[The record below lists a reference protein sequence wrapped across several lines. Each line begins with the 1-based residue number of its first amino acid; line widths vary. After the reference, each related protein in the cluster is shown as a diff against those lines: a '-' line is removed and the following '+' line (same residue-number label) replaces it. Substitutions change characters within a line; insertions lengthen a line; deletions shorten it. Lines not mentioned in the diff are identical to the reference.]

1 MYCRLG
7 GLGVKFRL
15 LIVNWSF
22 PLFLPLQQS
31 IPPKIVV
38 ANWKMHGNLQ
48 QNEQLLKGYLAA
60 LSALKHTQVVVCVPY
75 PYLAQAQHLLGGTAI
90 AWGAQNMGKFER
102 GAYTGEVSA
111 EMLLDF
117 GAQYVILGHSER
129 STAYCESDEN
139 IADKFMAAKQ
149 HGLTPVLCV
158 GETLIEREAGVMEMV
173 VAKQLD
179 TIIRK
184 FGAGVFAQTII
195 SYEPIWAIGTGLA
208 ASPEQAKAMHAFIRN
223 KLLQSDASIENT
235 LKILYGGSV
244 NPQNAV
250 QLFSVNGIDGG
261 LVGKC
266 SLQAQDFVKI
276 CQAAEDVCKA
286 VAEQSLI

>member
-1 MYCRLG
+1 
-7 GLGVKFRL
+7 
-15 LIVNWSF
+15 
-22 PLFLPLQQS
+22 
-31 IPPKIVV
+31 
-38 ANWKMHGNLQ
+38 MHGSLK
-48 QNEQLLKGYLAA
+48 QNEQLLRGYLAE
-60 LSALKHTQVVVCVPY
+60 LSQLENTRVVVCVPY
-75 PYLAQAQHLLGGTAI
+75 PYLAQAQHLLNGTSI
-90 AWGAQNMGKFER
+90 AWGAQNMGKYER

-117 GAQYVILGHSER
+117 GVQYVILGHSER

-139 IADKFMAAKQ
+139 IADKFMLAKQ

-179 TIIRK
+179 TIVKK
-184 FGAGVFAQTII
+184 FGMEVFENTIV

-208 ASPEQAKAMHAFIRN
+208 ASPAQAEAMHQFIRQ
-223 KLLQSDASIENT
+223 KLTQPSLQAEST
-235 LKILYGGSV
+235 LKIVYGGSV

-266 SLQAQDFVKI
+266 SLNAQDFVKI
-276 CQAAEDVCKA
+276 CQAAEQVCETSVKQA
-286 VAEQSLI
+286 AL

>member
-1 MYCRLG
+1 
-7 GLGVKFRL
+7 V
-15 LIVNWSF
+15 I
-22 PLFLPLQQS
+22 
-31 IPPKIVV
+31 

-48 QNEQLLKGYLAA
+48 QNAQLLRAYL
-60 LSALKHTQVVVCVPY
+60 SYFTDLKQTKVVVCVPY
-75 PYLAQAQHLLGGTAI
+75 PYLAQAQQMLQNTAI
-90 AWGAQNMGKFER
+90 AWGAQNMAKFEH

-139 IADKFMAAKQ
+139 IADKFMLAKQ
-149 HGLTPVLCV
+149 HGLTPILCV

-173 VAKQLD
+173 VGKQLD
-179 TIIRK
+179 TIVK
-184 FGAGVFAQTII
+184 KYGVGVFEHAIV

-208 ASPEQAKAMHAFIRN
+208 ATPQQAEAMHAFIRQ
-223 KLLQSDASIENT
+223 KLIQSSTQAEST

-266 SLQAQDFVKI
+266 SLDAQDFVKI
-276 CQAAEDVCKA
+276 CQAAEQVS
-286 VAEQSLI
+286 VTLVE